1 MKIPFIATLSV
12 IGIALFSCNN
22 SSDNSLGSN
31 EAAAVNNMPVNLSI
45 NVINA
50 YPHDTGSFLE
60 GLEWHDGVLY
70 ESSGNYGESKLAKVD
85 LKTGKDLQRI
95 NLEKKYFGEGITL
108 LNGKIYQLTYKEH
121 KCFVY
126 DAKTFTKI
134 KEFDYEGEGW
144 GMTNDGKHLIMDSGS
159 DKLFYRDPETF
170 KVTNIVSVTDNN
182 GPLAS
187 INELEYVDGF
197 IYSNVWE
204 TNKIVKIYPA
214 SGRVVAQTDLTNLIN
229 QNIPEMANTE
239 AYNKGAFLN
248 GIAYDSVGKR
258 FFITGKLWPKL
269 FEVKMN

>member
-1 MKIPFIATLSV
+1 
-12 IGIALFSCNN
+12 
-22 SSDNSLGSN
+22 
-31 EAAAVNNMPVNLSI
+31 
-45 NVINA
+45 
-50 YPHDTGSFLE
+50 
-60 GLEWHDGVLY
+60 
-70 ESSGNYGESKLAKVD
+70 
-85 LKTGKDLQRI
+85 
-95 NLEKKYFGEGITL
+95 
-108 LNGKIYQLTYKEH
+108 
-121 KCFVY
+121 
-126 DAKTFTKI
+126 
-134 KEFDYEGEGW
+134 
-144 GMTNDGKHLIMDSGS
+144 MDSGS

-204 TNKIVKIYPA
+204 TNKIVKIDPA

-229 QNIPEMANTE
+229 QNIPEMATTE

-269 FEVKMN
+269 FEVKIN